1 MCSDSECLDNT
12 PLPTRSVPQP
22 EREQRRAHV
31 ILSQRRATVAQ
42 IPEQN
47 AGSDRKVS
55 EHTCIAVCCILGCMA
70 ADSPKAV
77 TMDMWASELEQWNK
91 VAWSDESSFL
101 SHYVDGQV
109 PVCHWRT
116 HGTRMHYGKA
126 ASQWMQCDALG
137 DVLLENLG
145 SCYSYG
151 CCFETFHLPK
161 PCCRP
166 FIPLIETIFLNG
178 GGIYTLQKWFRTGLK
193 STTKNYVTTITSVTN
208 VLTLIKCFMKAKNT
222 HCWLLVLHRQS
233 PGRLSPTFSL
243 YFIPLLLTSS
253 FAAVIITTAT
263 RGWHPPRM
271 GSSRLCNITV
281 SWNDES
287 WNNTDY
293 DFLGATLLQRYQIRQ
308 SKKHRSLSVTAAKH
322 IQTHTHSK
330 SCYLDWEHWDDS
342 CK

>member
-1 MCSDSECLDNT
+1 MLE
-12 PLPTRSVPQP
+12 
-22 EREQRRAHV
+22 
-31 ILSQRRATVAQ
+31 
-42 IPEQN
+42 
-47 AGSDRKVS
+47 RKVS

-178 GGIYTLQKWFRTGLK
+178 GGIYTLQKWFRTDLK

-208 VLTLIKCFMKAKNT
+208 VLTLIKCFMQAKNT

-233 PGRLSPTFSL
+233 PGWKSCACLTWPPITN
-243 YFIPLLLTSS
+243 LLLILYTTSPHFLFCS
-253 FAAVIITTAT
+253 S
-263 RGWHPPRM
+263 HNYYSHKRM
-271 GSSRLCNITV
+271 TSTKNGLKQTV
-281 SWNDES
+281 
-287 WNNTDY
+287 
-293 DFLGATLLQRYQIRQ
+293 
-308 SKKHRSLSVTAAKH
+308 
-322 IQTHTHSK
+322 
-330 SCYLDWEHWDDS
+330 
-342 CK
+342 